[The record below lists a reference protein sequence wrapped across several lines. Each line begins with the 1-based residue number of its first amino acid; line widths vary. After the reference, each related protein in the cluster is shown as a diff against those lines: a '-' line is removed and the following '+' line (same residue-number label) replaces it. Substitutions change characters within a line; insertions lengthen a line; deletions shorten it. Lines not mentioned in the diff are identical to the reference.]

1 MKENKKKWAYWM
13 TPSMVDEIQK
23 MVDEDYAKSKSDF
36 VCDAVDFYLNY
47 LKTQESL
54 DFISPLLATAVR
66 NEIGCFED
74 NVCEMLFKIAVE
86 IAKLNH
92 ITAFLND
99 ITPDNLDEVND
110 ACCADVARNNGFLT
124 LEEANDFQRKM
135 KYKE

>member
-66 NEIGCFED
+66 NELSGFEK
-74 NVCEMLFKIAVE
+74 NVCEMLFKVAVE
-86 IAKLNH
+86 NAKQSRML
-92 ITAFLND
+92 AYLND
-99 ITPDNLDEVND
+99 IYDDFFEEIND
-110 ACCADVARNNGFLT
+110 VSCEDVARNN
-124 LEEANDFQRKM
+124 
-135 KYKE
+135 

>member
-66 NEIGCFED
+66 NELSGFEK
-74 NVCEMLFKIAVE
+74 NVCEMLFKVAVE
-86 IAKLNH
+86 NAKQSRML
-92 ITAFLND
+92 AYLND
-99 ITPDNLDEVND
+99 IYDDYFESINEVS
-110 ACCADVARNNGFLT
+110 CEDVARNNGVISFK
-124 LEEANDFQRKM
+124 AINDT
-135 KYKE
+135 YWE

>member
-66 NEIGCFED
+66 NELSGFEK
-74 NVCEMLFKIAVE
+74 NVCEMLFKVAVQN
-86 IAKLNH
+86 AKQSYLLASINEFTDEDYEK
-92 ITAFLND
+92 IQKICCEEVAF
-99 ITPDNLDEVND
+99 T
-110 ACCADVARNNGFLT
+110 NGVVTFT
-124 LEEANDFQRKM
+124 TD
-135 KYKE
+135 

>member
-23 MVDEDYAKSKSDF
+23 MVDEGHAKSKSDF

-66 NEIGCFED
+66 NELSGFEK
-74 NVCEMLFKIAVE
+74 NVCEMLFKVAVE
-86 IAKLNH
+86 NAKQSYLLASINEFTDEDYEK
-92 ITAFLND
+92 IQKICCEEVAF
-99 ITPDNLDEVND
+99 T
-110 ACCADVARNNGFLT
+110 NGVVTFT
-124 LEEANDFQRKM
+124 TD
-135 KYKE
+135 

>member
-66 NEIGCFED
+66 NELSGFEK
-74 NVCEMLFKIAVE
+74 NVCEMLFKVAVQN
-86 IAKLNH
+86 AKQSYLLASINEFTDEDYEK
-92 ITAFLND
+92 IQKICCEEVAF
-99 ITPDNLDEVND
+99 T
-110 ACCADVARNNGFLT
+110 NGVVTFTTDL
-124 LEEANDFQRKM
+124 K
-135 KYKE
+135 

>member
-66 NEIGCFED
+66 NELSGFEK
-74 NVCEMLFKIAVE
+74 NVCEMLFKVAVE
-86 IAKLNH
+86 NAKQSYLLASINEFTDEDYEK
-92 ITAFLND
+92 IQKICCEEVAF
-99 ITPDNLDEVND
+99 T
-110 ACCADVARNNGFLT
+110 NGVVTFT
-124 LEEANDFQRKM
+124 TD
-135 KYKE
+135 

>member
-66 NEIGCFED
+66 NELSGFEK
-74 NVCEMLFKIAVE
+74 NVCEMLFKVAVE
-86 IAKLNH
+86 NAKKSYLLASINEF
-92 ITAFLND
+92 T
-99 ITPDNLDEVND
+99 DED
-110 ACCADVARNNGFLT
+110 YEKIQKALH
-124 LEEANDFQRKM
+124 
-135 KYKE
+135 

>member
-66 NEIGCFED
+66 NELSGFEK
-74 NVCEMLFKIAVE
+74 NVCEMLFKVAVE
-86 IAKLNH
+86 NAKQSYLLASINEFTDENYEK
-92 ITAFLND
+92 IQKICCEEVAF
-99 ITPDNLDEVND
+99 T
-110 ACCADVARNNGFLT
+110 NGVVTFT
-124 LEEANDFQRKM
+124 TD
-135 KYKE
+135 